1 MMGEGP
7 MLPLAQLGL
16 SATQQDQ
23 VADVMQKARPE
34 LEAARK
40 KVEAAHEAQQKAV
53 RAIPSDENAIRAT
66 ADALASATAEAGV
79 VAGRLRNDVWALLTP
94 EQQVK
99 AKQIEAEREAH
110 RAERRDQFREQ
121 LRQRRDQRR
130 PGERP
135 AR

>member
-1 MMGEGP
+1 

-23 VADVMQKARPE
+23 VADVVQKVRPE
-34 LEAARK
+34 LEAARA
-40 KVEAAHEAQQKAV
+40 KVAAAHDAQQKAV

-99 AKQIEAEREAH
+99 AKQIEADRAAH
-110 RAERRDQFREQ
+110 QAERRDQFRQQ

-130 PGERP
+130 PGNRP